1 MVLPKSRH
9 GDQQNSMKTDTTFDR
24 NNKNIYWRKYSV
36 FSKPYWETGSLYG
49 GEKKKLAPPYFK
61 KKKALK
67 IENKM

>member
-9 GDQQNSMKTDTTFDR
+9 GDQQDSMEADTSFDR

-36 FSKPYWETGSLYG
+36 FSKPYRETGSLFG
-49 GEKKKLAPPYFK
+49 GEKKKLAPPYL